1 MKNCTWFEMAL
12 AGVWY
17 TRNMTVTDMTLYG
30 NYSFD
35 GAKNVEVHNS
45 GLLSNFGLYLFMI
58 LPMICSSTFRPYI

>member
-1 MKNCTWFEMAL
+1 MAW

-17 TRNMTVTDMTLYG
+17 TGNMTVTDLTLYG

-58 LPMICSSTFRPYI
+58 LPMICSSTFRPYL